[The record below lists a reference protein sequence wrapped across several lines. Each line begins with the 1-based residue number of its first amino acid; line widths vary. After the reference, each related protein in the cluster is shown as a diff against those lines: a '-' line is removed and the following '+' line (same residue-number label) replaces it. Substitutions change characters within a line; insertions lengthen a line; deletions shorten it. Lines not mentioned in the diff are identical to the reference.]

1 MYSLLSTPPQRKKD
15 ALQQRLL
22 TKYSWPIQKTHVNS
36 ELLYFMLKMT
46 QPTAQH
52 LISSSPPT
60 PNPHYEQGTRPYF
73 SLHWKNGTI
82 YSSRVEGCNTFFD
95 FWKPTQFCRSRM
107 YIFRSLITKNQQFR
121 PCALHPQQSF
131 HFQKSQGPQLIYF
144 CFAENFIIQQRT
156 IAKNKIRN

>member
-1 MYSLLSTPPQRKKD
+1 MSNCPKKHSRSKNGDFSKLLLHPLLWKSLTHLCKISINVLSTLYSPAEKKY

-36 ELLYFMLKMT
+36 ELLYFMLKMA

-95 FWKPTQFCRSRM
+95 FWKPTQFCRSR
-107 YIFRSLITKNQQFR
+107 ISL
-121 PCALHPQQSF
+121 
-131 HFQKSQGPQLIYF
+131 GV
-144 CFAENFIIQQRT
+144 
-156 IAKNKIRN
+156 